1 MWNKRKE
8 EEYTPRPLSGSSFP
22 HASPDAD
29 SGDSPP
35 PPPVV
40 STRSYEPEGLRG
52 GGTAIIGKS
61 VTIRGQIT
69 SREDLTID
77 GEVEGTIEAQEHR
90 ITIGPNGRVRA
101 TVKAREVIILGQL
114 YGNVEAGDRCEL
126 RREAKL
132 VGDVRTTRI
141 AIEDGAWFKGSID
154 IARHETQTP
163 RIQPKAV
170 APAASVSAPAGPPLP
185 PVVIATPPATTGP
198 VESAPAEVKL

>member
-1 MWNKRKE
+1 MWNKRKD

-22 HASPDAD
+22 HSSPDAD
-29 SGDSPP
+29 SADTPP
-35 PPPVV
+35 PPPTVT
-40 STRSYEPEGLRG
+40 TRSYDSEGLRG
-52 GGTAIIGKS
+52 GMAIIGKS
-61 VTIRGQIT
+61 VTIRGQIA

-77 GEVEGTIEAQEHR
+77 GEVEGTIEATEHR

-114 YGNVEAGDRCEL
+114 YGNVEAGDRAEL

-154 IARHETQTP
+154 IVRNEPKVQP
-163 RIQPKAV
+163 RPA
-170 APAASVSAPAGPPLP
+170 APAVSAPAPSAQPLP
-185 PVVIATPPATTGP
+185 PVVIATPPAASGP
-198 VESAPAEVKL
+198 VDSAPAEVKL